1 MCRTFNM
8 YQVKYLLV
16 QVENGKI
23 KSREVIPQK
32 INIKKNHKNESEK
45 KIKKNFHAFCLVLS
59 GADSNP
65 VKTPY
70 PDPTQR
76 THCTQNSW

>member
-32 INIKKNHKNESEK
+32 INIKETNKEG
-45 KIKKNFHAFCLVLS
+45 I
-59 GADSNP
+59 
-65 VKTPY
+65 T
-70 PDPTQR
+70 
-76 THCTQNSW
+76 